1 MTYEHLSF
9 NIYVISLSQ
18 PHRVFGIS
26 PPTSD
31 WWAMTGSNRRH
42 PACKAGA
49 LPAEL
54 ITRGLTIISIH
65 KNVQCVKGFFYFY
78 RVGICLL
85 DYPLIRRYFF
95 LFYNIFDTN
104 GTSVFCV

>member
-1 MTYEHLSF
+1 MTYEHFLQNLCLSSA
-9 NIYVISLSQ
+9 SLVSA
-18 PHRVFGIS
+18 
-26 PPTSD
+26 

-65 KNVQCVKGFFYFY
+65 KNAQCVKGFF
-78 RVGICLL
+78 LL
-85 DYPLIRRYFF
+85 IIIIIIIHCD
-95 LFYNIFDTN
+95 
-104 GTSVFCV
+104 